1 MVLDLH
7 SVILPVYSKEYVLS
21 FGGDM
26 RTRITAILCG
36 FLIVLGACAPRLV
49 PRADTKD
56 PEGFKI
62 CSESPLETAKRF
74 IQGVMDMSLY
84 ALRALVPDGA
94 SLLAIFGGG
103 DKEKGKKVSEELYHH
118 PAKLKGKE
126 VGSVFEVKSADPD
139 GNGTYRILI
148 ERYSEITGK
157 NENGTEV
164 TTEELQQ
171 RQFLASFD
179 PKGNCLT
186 NVRAI
191 DSEWLPKNQ

>member
-1 MVLDLH
+1 
-7 SVILPVYSKEYVLS
+7 
-21 FGGDM
+21 M
-26 RTRITAILCG
+26 RTRIVAILCG
-36 FLIVLGACAPRLV
+36 FLLVLGACAPRLI
-49 PRADTKD
+49 PRADTKA
-56 PEGFKI
+56 PEGFKV
-62 CSESPLETAKRF
+62 CSESPFQTAKRF
-74 IQGVMDMSLY
+74 IQGVMDMSIL
-84 ALRALVPDGA
+84 ALRALVPDGV
-94 SLLAIFGGG
+94 SILAIFGGG
-103 DKEKGKKVSEELYHH
+103 DKEKGKKISEELYHH

-139 GNGTYRILI
+139 GSGTYRILI

>member
-1 MVLDLH
+1 
-7 SVILPVYSKEYVLS
+7 
-21 FGGDM
+21 M
-26 RTRITAILCG
+26 RIRITAILCG
-36 FLIVLGACAPRLV
+36 FLLVLGACAPRLI
-49 PRADTKD
+49 PRADTQA
-56 PEGFKI
+56 PEGFKV
-62 CSESPLETAKRF
+62 CSESPFQTAKRF
-74 IQGVMDMSLY
+74 IQGVMEWNAKLLY
-84 ALRALVPDGA
+84 SLVPDGA

-103 DKEKGKKVSEELYHH
+103 DKEKGKKISGELYHH

-139 GNGTYRILI
+139 GSGTYRILI

-171 RQFLASFD
+171 RQFIASFD